1 MFISVA
7 GIAMIDIANDI
18 QSLSR
23 FKRSSGDLLER
34 MKKTGN
40 PLVLTINGKA
50 ELVVQDA
57 AAYQR
62 LCELAEKAV
71 DVAFLAKSKADVD
84 AGRVVD
90 ARRAI
95 QALGKR
101 R

>member
-1 MFISVA
+1 ML
-7 GIAMIDIANDI
+7 DIAEDI

-23 FKRSSGDLLER
+23 FKRNTSELMDRL
-34 MKKTGN
+34 KKTGN

-62 LCELAEKAV
+62 LCDLADKVE
-71 DVAFLAKSKADVD
+71 DLAFLGKSKADIE
-84 AGRVVD
+84 ARRVVD
-90 ARRAI
+90 ARKAI
-95 QALGKR
+95 KALGKR

>member
-1 MFISVA
+1 
-7 GIAMIDIANDI
+7 MIDLAQDI

-23 FKRSSGDLLER
+23 FKRNTGALMDRL
-34 MKKTGN
+34 KKTGN

-57 AAYQR
+57 AAYQQLR
-62 LCELAEKAV
+62 ELAEKV
-71 DVAFLAKSKADVD
+71 EDILFLAESKADIE

-90 ARRAI
+90 ARKAI
-95 QALGKR
+95 KSLGKR